1 MRIPCP
7 FCGERD
13 VAEFAY
19 RGEARDAP
27 ALSEPAAAH
36 IDHVYQRDNP
46 RGVMR
51 EHWYHA
57 QGCRAWLLIE
67 RDTRTHEIKS
77 AQLAKTS

>member
-1 MRIPCP
+1 MRIACP

-19 RGEARDAP
+19 RGEARGAPDLSAP
-27 ALSEPAAAH
+27 ATTHLE
-36 IDHVYQRDNP
+36 HVYQRDNP
-46 RGVMR
+46 RGATR

-57 QGCRAWLLIE
+57 QGCRSWLLIE

-77 AQLAKTS
+77 AQLAKAP